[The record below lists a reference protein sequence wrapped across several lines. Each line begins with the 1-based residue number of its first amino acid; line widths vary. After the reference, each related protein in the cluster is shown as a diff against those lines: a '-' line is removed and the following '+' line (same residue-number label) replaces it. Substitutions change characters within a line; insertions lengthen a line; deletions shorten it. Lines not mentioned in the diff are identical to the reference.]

1 MKLIKLLLFSLMG
14 LTCLCSYAQEFSNKG
29 KDFWLGYSYHV
40 RMAVGKL
47 PAADNGQNLI
57 LYFTSD
63 QNANVLVEIPGVG
76 YSKTYQVIAN
86 QVTITEALPKSGS
99 QDVRLTDPGLFDKGI
114 HITSDR
120 SIVAYAH
127 NFNQSVSGASVL
139 FPTNTLGKEYY
150 SVGFTQ
156 SSNEGFSNAYFFIV
170 ATEDS
175 TTVEITASAA
185 NLNGL
190 PVGVPTRLPFKL
202 NKGQIYHVMGT
213 TTGNL
218 GSDLT
223 GSRIRSISGTGLNS
237 GCKPIAV
244 FSGTGKLNIGL
255 FGSNQTSDNVIAQA
269 FPSNAWGTKYLTAP
283 TGSQPNNFFRV
294 CVKDPTTIVKLNGV
308 QLPFSMLQNGFYYEF
323 KNGNQSGANPPT
335 PNSIE
340 SDKPILVAQFCTT
353 QNTEGNTGDGDPEMI
368 YLSPVEQTIN
378 KITVYSANNFQINQ
392 SYINVIIKNAGVASF
407 TLDGSSGVSFQPH
420 PGDPNYSYAII
431 PVSSGAAHALYS
443 DSGFNAIAYG
453 FGFAESY
460 GYNAGTNIVD
470 LNPPIAIKNEFASSG
485 ISYSATCTNSPF
497 RVKVTV
503 PYLVTKINVDFGASS
518 NLTGTNPFLYRPTS
532 TPSIVPDSSYTS
544 NGKTFYV
551 YEIPNTYKFN
561 KTGTFP
567 IKIIATSIVPQSDG
581 CSNNN
586 DEEINDNVVVNDPP
600 IANFS
605 ISTNGCINTSVLFSD
620 STNGFGRTVYKW
632 FWDFGSGA
640 QVTTQNVA
648 RNIGAYTTTVKLTS
662 ITDFGCVAT
671 TTKTLELSN
680 KPVAGFTISAPNCL
694 NTDIVFKSTSSL
706 VPGPNNNTIQ
716 SWIWNFDNGLKIDT
730 LSTGL
735 DQTKQY
741 ITEGVKNISLIVRS
755 NTGCPSDPFKP
766 LFSIKPT
773 PVVIFKTP
781 KICLEDPFAQ
791 FLDEST
797 IADGTGAFLTRKWTF
812 VGGLPATS
820 TAKSP
825 QVKYPAPG
833 PYNAILEVTATSGC
847 SIKVDKPFFVNGSNP
862 KADFE
867 FVGTSPFCQ
876 PAPIQIKNK
885 SVVDIGAIARV
896 EIYWDY
902 LNNPTQKETDDN
914 PLADKIYAHKYPD
927 LQLPSAQNYTIRFVA
942 YTGGGACVNFIEKT
956 VSVFPQPKAKFA
968 QSLSQICVNQSVN
981 FQDLS
986 NGVSSA
992 GKIWNWNLGN
1002 ANKSFIQNPRQ
1013 QFPDSGLVNISMY
1026 FTNND
1031 GCISDTATSTLT
1043 VFPNPKLFLR
1053 STQNL
1058 FFGESIPLIPD
1069 SLFGNNLSYLWTP
1082 PTYLNDPTAAN
1093 PICSAPDDITYTLQ
1107 ITGDGGCSTSKDIFI
1122 LVLKPPKAPN
1132 AFSPNGDGIN
1142 DTWKIQYLERY
1153 PDATVDVFDRY
1164 GQLVYQAIN
1173 YTSPWNGTFKGKPLP
1188 IGTYYYVINPK
1199 NGKPTVSGSV
1209 TILK

>member
-1 MKLIKLLLFSLMG
+1 MKWIKLLLCSLMG

-29 KDFWLGYSYHV
+29 KDFWLGYGYHV
-40 RMAVGKL
+40 RMD
-47 PAADNGQNLI
+47 PAQAPANINAQNLI

-86 QVTITEALPKSGS
+86 QVTITEAIPKTGS
-99 QDVRLTDPGLFDKGI
+99 QDVRLTGPGLSDKGI

-127 NFNQSVSGASVL
+127 IYNENVSGASVL
-139 FPTNTLGKEYY
+139 FPTNTLGKDYY
-150 SVGFTQ
+150 SVGYTQ
-156 SSNEGFSNAYFFIV
+156 NSNESNSNAFFFIV
-170 ATEDS
+170 ATQDS

-190 PVGVPTRLPFKL
+190 PIGVPTRLPFKL
-202 NKGQIYHVMGT
+202 NKGQIYNVMGT
-213 TTGNL
+213 TTGTL
-218 GSDLT
+218 GADLT
-223 GSRIRSISGTGLNS
+223 GSRIRSISATGVNS

-244 FSGTGKLNIGL
+244 FSGTGKMNIGA
-255 FGSNQTSDNVIAQA
+255 FANNISSDNFMAQA

-294 CVKDPTTIVKLNGV
+294 CVKDPTTVVRLNGV
-308 QLPFSMLQNGFYYEF
+308 ALPFSMLQNGFYYEF
-323 KNGNQSGANPPT
+323 KNGNQTGANSPI

-378 KITVYSANNFQINQ
+378 KITVYSANNYLINQ
-392 SYINVIIKNAGVASF
+392 SYINVIIKNTGVSSF
-407 TLDGSSGVSFQPH
+407 TLDGSSGISFQPH

-431 PVSSGAAHALYS
+431 PVSSGAPHSLYS
-443 DSGFNAIAYG
+443 DIGFNAIAYG
-453 FGFAESY
+453 FGDAESY

-503 PYLVTKINVDFGASS
+503 PYLVTKLNVDFGNSS
-518 NLTGTNPFLYRPTS
+518 NLTGTNPFLYTPTR
-532 TPSIVPDSSYTS
+532 TPTIVPDSSYTS

-600 IANFS
+600 IADFS

-620 STNGFGRTVYKW
+620 SSNGFGRQVYKW

-648 RNIGAYTTTVKLTS
+648 RNIGAYTSTVKLTS

-671 TTKTLELSN
+671 KTKTLELSN
-680 KPVAGFTISAPNCL
+680 KPVAGFSISTPNCL
-694 NTDIVFKSTSSL
+694 NTDIVFKSSASL

-716 SWIWNFDNGLKIDT
+716 SWIWDFDNGLKIDT
-730 LSTGL
+730 LSTGA

-741 ITEGVKNISLIVRS
+741 ITEGAKNISLIVKS

-773 PVVIFKTP
+773 PVVVFKTP
-781 KICLEDPFAQ
+781 KICLDDPFAQ

-797 IADGTGAFLTRKWTF
+797 ISDGTGALLTRKWTF
-812 VGGLPATS
+812 AGGLPATS

-833 PYNAILEVTATSGC
+833 PYTASLEVTATSGC
-847 SIKVDKPFFVNGSNP
+847 SIKVDKPFFVNGANP

-867 FVGTSPFCQ
+867 LLGSSPFCQ

-885 SVVDIGAIARV
+885 SFVDIGAIGRV

-902 LNNPTQKETDDN
+902 MNNPTQKETDDN

-927 LQLPSAQNYTIRFVA
+927 LQLPNAQKYIIRFVA
-942 YTGGGACVNFIEKT
+942 YTGGGSCVNFIEKT

-968 QSLSQICVNQSVN
+968 QSASQICVNQSVN

-986 NGVSSA
+986 NGITSA
-992 GKIWNWNLGN
+992 GNTWNWNLGN
-1002 ANKSFIQNPRQ
+1002 ANRSIIQSPRQ
-1013 QFPDSGLVNISMY
+1013 QFPDSGIVNISM
-1026 FTNND
+1026 FFNNAD
-1031 GCISDTATSTLT
+1031 GCRSDTATSTLT

-1053 STQNL
+1053 SRQNL

-1069 SLFGNNLSYLWTP
+1069 SLFGNNLTYLWTP
-1082 PTYLNDPTAAN
+1082 PTYLNDPTLAN

-1107 ITGDGGCSTSKDIFI
+1107 ITGDGGCTTSKDIFI

-1153 PDATVDVFDRY
+1153 PEATVDVFDRY
-1164 GQLVYQAIN
+1164 GQLVYQSIN
-1173 YTSPWNGTFKGKPLP
+1173 YSAPWDGKFKGKTLP
-1188 IGTYYYVINPK
+1188 IGTYYYIVNPK
-1199 NGKPTVSGSV
+1199 NGKPPISGSV

>member
-1 MKLIKLLLFSLMG
+1 MVFAIFNLH
-14 LTCLCSYAQEFSNKG
+14 AQEFSNKG

-40 RMAVGKL
+40 RMAATA
-47 PAADNGQNLI
+47 PAGELNGQNLI

-86 QVTITEALPKSGS
+86 QVTISEAIPKAGS
-99 QDVRLTDPGLFDKGI
+99 QDVRLTDPGLSDKGI

-127 NFNQSVSGASVL
+127 NFNRSVSGATVL
-139 FPTNTLGKEYY
+139 FPTNTLGKDYY
-150 SVGFTQ
+150 AVGFGQ
-156 SSNEGFSNAYFFIV
+156 SSNEANSNAFFFVV

-175 TTVEITASAA
+175 TTIEITPSAS

-190 PVGVPTRLPFKL
+190 QVGVATKLPFKL

-213 TTGNL
+213 TSGNF
-218 GSDLT
+218 GADLT
-223 GSRIRSISGTGLNS
+223 GSRIRSISATGVNS

-244 FSGTGKLNIGL
+244 FSGTGKIYIAKS
-255 FGSNQTSDNVIAQA
+255 GSNQTADNVIAQA

-294 CVKDPTTIVKLNGV
+294 CVKDPSTNVFLNGV

-323 KNGNQSGANPPT
+323 KNGNQSGSNPPT

-353 QNTEGNTGDGDPEMI
+353 QNAEGNTGDGDPEMI

-378 KITVYSANNFQINQ
+378 KITVYSANNYLINQ
-392 SYINVIIKNAGVASF
+392 SYINVIIKNSGVASF
-407 TLDGSSGVSFQPH
+407 TLDGSSGVTFQSH

-431 PVSSGAAHALYS
+431 PVSSGSSHALYS

-453 FGFAESY
+453 FGLAESY

-485 ISYSATCTNSPF
+485 ISYSATCTNAPF
-497 RVKVTV
+497 RVKVTI
-503 PYLVTKINVDFGASS
+503 PYIATKLNVDFGTNP
-518 NLTGTNPFLYRPTS
+518 NLTGTNPFLYKPTL
-532 TPSIVPDSSYTS
+532 TPTLVPDSSYTS

-551 YEIPNTYKFN
+551 YEIPNQYKFT

-567 IKIIATSIVPQSDG
+567 VKIVATSVVPQSDG

-586 DEEINDNVVVNDPP
+586 DEDIDDNVVVNDPP
-600 IANFS
+600 IADFS
-605 ISTNGCINTSVLFSD
+605 IATNGCINTSVLFSD
-620 STNGFGRTVYKW
+620 STNGFGRSVYKW
-632 FWDFGSGA
+632 FWDFGTGPLI
-640 QVTTQNVA
+640 TTQNVA
-648 RNIGAYTTTVKLTS
+648 RTLNAYTNTVKLTS

-671 TTKTLELSN
+671 TTKTVELSN
-680 KPVAGFTISAPNCL
+680 KPVARFNFSTPNCL
-694 NTDIVFKSTSSL
+694 NTDIVFTNTSTL

-716 SWIWNFDNGLKIDT
+716 SWIWDFDNGLKIDT
-730 LSTGL
+730 LNNGL
-735 DQTKQY
+735 PQTKQY
-741 ITEGVKNISLIVRS
+741 TTEGVKNISLIVRS
-755 NTGCPSDPFKP
+755 NTGCPSDPYKP
-766 LFSIKPT
+766 VFSIKPT

-781 KICLEDPFAQ
+781 KVCLDDAFAP

-797 IADGTGAFLTRKWTF
+797 ISDGTGALLTRKWTF
-812 VGGLPATS
+812 VGGIPATS
-820 TAKSP
+820 TAKAP

-833 PYNAILEVTATSGC
+833 PYIASLEVKASSGC
-847 SIKVDKPFFVNGSNP
+847 IITVDKPFFVNGANP

-867 FVGTSPFCQ
+867 MVGSSPFCQ

-885 SVVDIGAIARV
+885 SFVDIGAIARV

-902 LNNPTQKETDDN
+902 LNNPTQKDTDDD
-914 PLADKIYAHKYPD
+914 PLTDKIYSHKYPD
-927 LQLPSAQNYTIRFVA
+927 LQLPNAQPYTIRLVA
-942 YTGGGACVNFIEKT
+942 YTGGGSCVNFIEKT
-956 VSVFPQPKAKFA
+956 ISVFPQPKAKYA
-968 QSLSQICVNQSVN
+968 QSSTQICANQSVS

-992 GKIWNWNLGN
+992 GQIWNWSLGT
-1002 ANKSFIQNPRQ
+1002 ALRSLVQSPRQ

-1026 FTNND
+1026 FTNAD
-1031 GCISDTATSTLT
+1031 GCRSDTASSTLT

-1053 STQNL
+1053 SRQNL
-1058 FFGESIPLIPD
+1058 FFGEPIPLIPD

-1082 PTYLNDPTAAN
+1082 STYLDNPTLVN

-1107 ITGDGGCSTSKDIFI
+1107 LTGDGGCTVSKDIFI

-1142 DTWKIQYLERY
+1142 DTWKIQYLDRY

-1173 YTSPWNGTFKGKPLP
+1173 YTIPWDGTNKGKPLP
-1188 IGTYYYVINPK
+1188 IGTYYYIINPK
-1199 NGKPTVSGSV
+1199 NGKPTISGSV

>member
-1 MKLIKLLLFSLMG
+1 MKLNKLLLIFILG

-29 KDFWLGYSYHV
+29 KDFWLGYGYHV

-139 FPTNTLGKEYY
+139 FPTNTLGKDYY
-150 SVGFTQ
+150 AVGYTQ
-156 SSNEGFSNAYFFIV
+156 SSNEGFSNAFFFIV

-190 PVGVPTRLPFKL
+190 PIGVPTKLPNKL
-202 NKGQIYHVMGT
+202 NKGQIYNVMGT
-213 TTGNL
+213 TTGTL

-223 GSRIRSISGTGLNS
+223 GSRIRSISGTGINS

-244 FSGTGKLNIGL
+244 FSGTGKINIGAL
-255 FGSNQTSDNVIAQA
+255 GSSITSDNIMAQA

-294 CVKDPTTIVKLNGV
+294 CVKDPSTVVKLNG
-308 QLPFSMLQNGFYYEF
+308 LPLPSFMLQNGFYYEF
-323 KNGNQSGANPPT
+323 KNSNKSTSNTPA

-340 SDKPILVAQFCTT
+340 SDKPILVAQYCTT

-378 KITVYSANNFQINQ
+378 KITVYSANNYLINQ
-392 SYINVIIKNAGVASF
+392 SYINVIIKNAGVSSF
-407 TLDGSSGVSFQPH
+407 TLDGVGGVSFQTH
-420 PGDPNYSYAII
+420 PGDPNYAYAII
-431 PVSSGAAHALYS
+431 PVSSGASHALYS

-460 GYNAGTNIVD
+460 GYNAGTNIID

-485 ISYSATCTNSPF
+485 ISYSATCTNAPF

-503 PYLVTKINVDFGASS
+503 PYLANKFKVDFGTNP
-518 NLTGTNPFLYRPTS
+518 NLTGINPFPY
-532 TPSIVPDSSYTS
+532 TPPRGPDSSYVS

-567 IKIIATSIVPQSDG
+567 VKIIATSLIPQSDG

-586 DEEINDNVVVNDPP
+586 DQDIDDNVVVNDPP
-600 IANFS
+600 IADFS
-605 ISTNGCINTSVLFSD
+605 VSTNGCINTSVLFSD

-632 FWDFGSGA
+632 FWDFGSGSQA
-640 QVTTQNVA
+640 TTQNVA
-648 RNIGAYTTTVKLTS
+648 RNINAYTTSVKLTS

-671 TTKTLELSN
+671 VTKTVELSN
-680 KPVAGFTISAPNCL
+680 KPIAKFNFSTPNCL
-694 NTDIVFKSTSSL
+694 NTDIVFTNVSTL
-706 VPGPNNNTIQ
+706 VPGPNNNTVQ
-716 SWIWNFDNGLKIDT
+716 SWIWDFDNGLKIDT
-730 LSTGL
+730 LTTGAA
-735 DQTKQY
+735 QTKQY
-741 ITEGVKNISLIVRS
+741 ITEGVKNISLTARS

-773 PVVIFKTP
+773 PIVIFKTP
-781 KICLEDPFAQ
+781 KICLDDQFAQ

-797 IADGTGAFLTRKWTF
+797 IADGTGASLTRKWTF

-820 TAKSP
+820 TAISQK
-825 QVKYPAPG
+825 VKYPAPG

-847 SIKVDKPFFVNGSNP
+847 SIKVEKPFFVNGANP

-867 FVGTSPFCQ
+867 LVGSSPFCQ

-885 SVVDIGAIARV
+885 SSVDIGAIARV

-902 LNNPTQKETDDN
+902 LNNPTQKDTDDD
-914 PLADKIYAHKYPD
+914 PMTDKIYAHKYPD
-927 LQLPSAQNYTIRFVA
+927 LQLPNAQVYTIRLVA
-942 YTGGGACVNFIEKT
+942 YTGGGSCVNFIEKT
-956 VSVFPQPKAKFA
+956 ISVFPQPKAKYA
-968 QSLSQICVNQSVN
+968 QSATQICVNQTVN

-992 GKIWNWNLGN
+992 GQIWNWNLGV
-1002 ANKSFIQNPRQ
+1002 AGRSLIQSPRQ
-1013 QFPDSGLVNISMY
+1013 QFTDSGIVNISMY
-1026 FTNND
+1026 FNNLD
-1031 GCISDTATSTLT
+1031 GCRSDTAISTLT

-1053 STQNL
+1053 SRQNL
-1058 FFGESIPLIPD
+1058 FFGEPIPLIPD

-1082 PTYLNDPTAAN
+1082 PTFLNDPTSAN

-1107 ITGDGGCSTSKDIFI
+1107 LTGDGGCTTSKDIFI

-1164 GQLVYQAIN
+1164 GQLVFQAIN
-1173 YTSPWNGTFKGKPLP
+1173 YTTPWDGTFKGKPLP
-1188 IGTYYYVINPK
+1188 IGTYYYIVNPK
-1199 NGKPTVSGSV
+1199 NGKPTISGSV